1 MSTERVSIPQ
11 KITRALPGARTRR
24 APRSGS
30 RASGERTRLEI
41 LRAAKHVLATQG
53 YARFRLRSV
62 AAAAGLTVGNLA
74 YHYPSKRQLVRA
86 LIPQLIDEYRV
97 QIDTHLRTA
106 KQRPASG
113 FGALVVWLMR
123 DSVSPQ
129 TSRLF
134 RELWTIALHDE
145 FIATAVDSF
154 YAEVQETAAAHLR
167 RNFPDLPTPTARAI
181 VQLMGIISEGSNV
194 LYATARRPTAPL
206 SRVTRLA
213 ADLLVQAAQDSRSAR
228 ETDT

>member
-1 MSTERVSIPQ
+1 MTTERPTVPQ
-11 KITRALPGARTRR
+11 KITRALAGARMRR

-30 RASGERTRLEI
+30 RASSERTRLEI
-41 LRAAKHVLATQG
+41 LRAAKHILATQG
-53 YARFRLRSV
+53 YARFTLRRV

-74 YHYPSKRQLVRA
+74 YHYPSKRKLVRA
-86 LIPQLIDEYRV
+86 LIVLLIDEYRV
-97 QIDTHLRTA
+97 QVETYLQSAT
-106 KQRPASG
+106 QRSPTG
-113 FGALVVWLMR
+113 FAALVIWLMR

-145 FIATAVDSF
+145 FIATAVDGF

-167 RNFPDLPTPTARAI
+167 QNFPDLPTPTARAI

-194 LYATARRPTAPL
+194 LYSTARRPTAPL

-213 ADLLVQAAQDSRSAR
+213 ADLLVHAAQASGGNG
-228 ETDT
+228 TV